1 MLQNNPELKSKID
14 QLWNKFWS
22 GGISNPLTAIE
33 QITYLLFMKR
43 VDELDLKKKADA
55 EFTKEKYTSKFEG
68 KWIPPEYR
76 AKAREGDTQSETKKK
91 LADSKMYEIEK
102 RSLRWSEFKHMQA
115 EEMLQ
120 HVQNRVFPFLKDLNG
135 GESNF
140 THHMKNAVFIIPKP
154 ALLVEAVK
162 TIDEIFE
169 VMERDSRVNGQAFQ
183 DIQGDVYE
191 MLLSEIASAGK
202 NGQFRTPR
210 HIIKLMADLVQ
221 PKLGHKIADPACGS
235 GGFLLGAYQYV
246 VTDLAIKAGT
256 KNLTPDEDGF
266 LRTSVAAALT
276 EKAQTIL
283 SHSLW
288 GYDIDA
294 TMVRLGLM
302 NLMMHGI
309 DEPHIDYKDTLSKSF
324 LEEAEYDIVLANP
337 PFTGS
342 IDKGDINEN
351 LQLGTTKTEL
361 LFVENI
367 YRLLKK
373 GGTACVIVPQG
384 VLFGSGG
391 AFRDLRKLLIERCD
405 LKAVITL
412 PSGVFKPYAGVSTA
426 ILLFTKVW
434 GPKDKVDKPATAQV
448 WFYEMAADG
457 YSLDDKRSKQEG
469 HGDLQDIIA
478 KYHARS
484 AITSEESDR
493 TAKCFMVPRA
503 EIADEKNNYDLSLS
517 RYKTDV
523 FEEVHYD
530 APSVILDRLIHAEV
544 GAIDAAELAN
554 VQSGIVRELLDLKAM
569 LG

>member
-43 VDELDLKKKADA
+43 LDEIDQKKQADA
-55 EFTKEKYTSKFEG
+55 DWNNEEYTSKFVGE
-68 KWIPPEYR
+68 WIPPEYR
-76 AKAREGDTQSETKKK
+76 ARKDPNDTEENWQKK
-91 LADSKMYEIEK
+91 LEDEK
-102 RSLRWSEFKHMQA
+102 RFAIDKSNLRWSEFKRMQA

-135 GESNF
+135 QESNF
-140 THHMKNAVFIIPKP
+140 THHMRNAVFIIPKP

-169 VMERDSRVNGQAFQ
+169 LMLEDKDNFQ

-191 MLLSEIASAGK
+191 FLLSEIASAGK

-210 HIIKLMADLVQ
+210 HIIKLVADLVQ
-221 PKLGHKIADPACGS
+221 PKLGDNIADPACGS
-235 GGFLLGAYQYV
+235 GGFLLGAYQYI
-246 VTDLAIKAGT
+246 VTDLAKKAGA
-256 KNLTPDEDGF
+256 KDLTQDEDGF
-266 LRTSVAAALT
+266 TRTSIAAGLT
-276 EKAQTIL
+276 ENAQNIL
-283 SHSLW
+283 QATLH

-309 DEPHIDYKDTLSKSF
+309 NEPNIDYKDTLSKSYI
-324 LEEAEYDIVLANP
+324 EETEYNIIMANP

-351 LQLGTTKTEL
+351 LTLATTKTEL

-373 GGTACVIVPQG
+373 GGTAGVIIPQG
-384 VLFGSGG
+384 VLFGSGK
-391 AFRDLRKLLIERCD
+391 AFVELRKILVDRCD
-405 LKAVITL
+405 LKAVVTL
-412 PSGVFKPYAGVSTA
+412 PSGVFKPYAGVNTA

-434 GPKDKVDKPATAQV
+434 GTKDTVTEPATKHT
-448 WFYEMAADG
+448 WFYEMQADG
-457 YSLDDKRSKQEG
+457 YSLDDKRSKQKG
-469 HGDLQDIIA
+469 FGDLQDIIT
-478 KYHARS
+478 KYHARN
-484 AITSEESDR
+484 AEMDCVDR
-493 TAKCFMVPRA
+493 TITNTHKCFMVPRA
-503 EIADEKNNYDLSLS
+503 EIANTENNYDLSLS
-517 RYKTDV
+517 SYKQDV

-530 APSVILDRLIHAEV
+530 APEVILERLIQSEV
-544 GAIDAAELAN
+544 GDVDVVELIK
-554 VQSGIVRELLDLKAM
+554 VQNGIVRELLELKGM

>member
-1 MLQNNPELKSKID
+1 MLQNNPDLKSAIA

-43 VDELDLKKKADA
+43 LDELDQKKLADA
-55 EFTKEKYTSKFEG
+55 EWTGEPYTSKFAG
-68 KWIPPEYR
+68 QWIPPEYR
-76 AKAREGDTQSETKKK
+76 DKEGGDNY
-91 LADSKMYEIEK
+91 AVEK
-102 RSLRWSEFKHMQA
+102 RALRWSEFKRMQA

-120 HVQNRVFPFLKDLNG
+120 HVQSKVFPFLKDMNG
-135 GESNF
+135 TESNF

-169 VMERDSRVNGQAFQ
+169 IMEKDSQEKGQAFQ

-191 MLLSEIASAGK
+191 ILLSEIATAGK

-210 HIIKLMADLVQ
+210 HIIKLMADLVRPQ
-221 PKLGHKIADPACGS
+221 LGHRIADPACGS
-235 GGFLLGAYQYV
+235 GGFLLGAYQYI
-246 VTDLAIKAGT
+246 VTELAKKAGAKDLQT
-256 KNLTPDEDGF
+256 DEDGF
-266 LRTSVAAALT
+266 VRTSVAAGLT
-276 EKAQTIL
+276 EKAQAIL
-283 SHSLW
+283 QASLF
-288 GYDIDA
+288 GYDIDS

-309 DEPHIDYKDTLSKSF
+309 DEPNIDYKDTLSKSY
-324 LEEAEYDIVLANP
+324 LEEAEYDIVMANP

-351 LQLGTTKTEL
+351 LTLVTTKTEL

-384 VLFGSGG
+384 VLFGSGK
-391 AFRDLRKLLIERCD
+391 AFKDLREKLVTRCD
-405 LKAVITL
+405 LKAVITM

-434 GPKDKVDKPATAQV
+434 GPKDKVSQPATEHV
-448 WFYEMAADG
+448 WFYEMQADG

-469 HGDLQDIIA
+469 HGDLQDIVA
-478 KYHARS
+478 RFHARNPD
-484 AITSEESDR
+484 TDTDR
-493 TAKCFMVPRA
+493 TAKCFCVPRD

-517 RYKTDV
+517 RYKEDV
-523 FEEVHYD
+523 FEEVVYD
-530 APSVILDRLIHAEV
+530 KPADILKRLIEAEV
-544 GAIDAAELAN
+544 GAVDDPELAK
-554 VQSGIVRELLDLKAM
+554 VQSGIVRELLELREM
-569 LG
+569 VG